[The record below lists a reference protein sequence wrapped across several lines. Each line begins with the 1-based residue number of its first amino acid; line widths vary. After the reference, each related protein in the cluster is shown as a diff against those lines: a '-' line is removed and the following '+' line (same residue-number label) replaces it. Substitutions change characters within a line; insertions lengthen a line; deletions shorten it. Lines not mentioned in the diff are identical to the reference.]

1 MTSYGFRVYGIPAP
15 QGSKIPGVSS
25 KTGKMFVREQS
36 SKTLGSWRED
46 VKQAALI
53 ARGVPDPQANPSD
66 MINQGAYDTA
76 PIDTLTGPIRLTV
89 NFLVPRPAS
98 VTIKKRPHPIVAP
111 DLDKYVRGVGDALK
125 QAGVYKDDAQI
136 VVIQATKSYADDTPE
151 GSPGAWIV
159 ITEVSPTAKLA

>member
-36 SKTLGSWRED
+36 SKTLGSWRQD
-46 VKQAALI
+46 VKDAAIL
-53 ARGVPDPQANPSD
+53 ARGD
-66 MINQGAYDTA
+66 
-76 PIDTLTGPIRLTV
+76 IDTLTGPIRLTV

-98 VTIKKRPHPIVAP
+98 VTPKKRPFPTVAP

-125 QAGVYKDDAQI
+125 QGGVYKDDAQI

-159 ITEVSPTAKLA
+159 ISEVSPTAKLA

>member
-36 SKTLGSWRED
+36 SKTLSSWRED
-46 VKQAALI
+46 VKQAALA
-53 ARGVPDPQANPSD
+53 ARGVGDDHTWSAHEGQPQV
-66 MINQGAYDTA
+66 
-76 PIDTLTGPIRLTV
+76 IDTLTGPIRLQV
-89 NFLVPRPAS
+89 DFYMPRPAS
-98 VTIKKRPHPIVAP
+98 VTTKKRPLPTVAP
-111 DLDKYVRGVGDALK
+111 DLDKLIRGVGDALK

-136 VVIQATKSYADDTPE
+136 CAIKATKNYGDDSTK

-159 ITEVSPTAKLA
+159 ISEIPPGGMNL